1 MSYLDSSHFSDNNGH
16 IICSISIY
24 RFKDM
29 KYAILNELMPKN
41 EQNSF
46 YYYIYS
52 ILLLL
57 SHFQYLNSYLKFKL

>member
-1 MSYLDSSHFSDNNGH
+1 MSYLDSSHFFDNNGH
-16 IICSISIY
+16 IICSIMIY

-57 SHFQYLNSYLKFKL
+57 SYFCIFK